1 MKKLVFLAACALTI
15 SARAD
20 VPATVEAT
28 GLVAVLSVVLGL
40 GVLMGIPKRVARWVF
55 VAMLIAILVLDW
67 LLLSHFHNNR
77 NRVMSYTGEAIPTLG
92 NLRTKIGLY
101 LYEKGCLP
109 GLEAGTNGTADVKC
123 LCKLLDVDD
132 QELTGR
138 QLKPNHVQ
146 YRAFGGGCKSGV
158 YAYVIGAF
166 GDGNGLAAGTGYAVI
181 EILNFAVRDRRKFIG
196 TWRRYKPQG
205 DEQVMLRTSAE
216 SGVAD
221 GSQAKDKNVCWLG
234 DPTGY
239 LSTDV
244 ATVQKAIEQLK
255 RAGWEL

>member
-1 MKKLVFLAACALTI
+1 MKKLVLVVACALTF

-55 VAMLIAILVLDW
+55 VAMLFSIPVLSIV
-67 LLLSHFHNNR
+67 LTMLYH
-77 NRVMSYTGEAIPTLG
+77 RVNWRDVYAREPVPVIG

-101 LYEKGCLP
+101 QYDKGCLP
-109 GLEAGTNGTADVKC
+109 GLETETNGTADVKC

-132 QELTGR
+132 QDLTGR
-138 QLKPNHVQ
+138 WLKPNHVQ
-146 YRAFGGGCKSGV
+146 YRVFGGGCKSDD
-158 YAYVIGAF
+158 YAYVVGAF
-166 GDGNGLAAGTGYAVI
+166 GDGNGLAAGMGYAVI
-181 EILNFAVRDRRKFIG
+181 EILNPAVGAKFVG
-196 TWRRYKPQG
+196 TWRRYEHQG
-205 DEQVMLRTSAE
+205 DEQIVLCTAGE

-239 LSTDV
+239 LSTDA

-255 RAGWEL
+255 RAGWDF

>member
-1 MKKLVFLAACALTI
+1 MKKLVFLVACALTF
-15 SARAD
+15 SVRAD

-28 GLVAVLSVVLGL
+28 GLVAVLFVVLGL

-55 VAMLIAILVLDW
+55 VAMLFSIPVLSIV
-67 LLLSHFHNNR
+67 LMMLYH
-77 NRVMSYTGEAIPTLG
+77 RVNWRDVYAREPVPVIG
-92 NLRTKIGLY
+92 NLRTKIGMY
-101 LYEKGCLP
+101 QYDKGCLP
-109 GLEAGTNGTADVKC
+109 GLETETNGMVDVKC

-132 QELTGR
+132 QDLTGR
-138 QLKPNHVQ
+138 RLKPNHVQ
-146 YRAFGGGCKSGV
+146 YRVLGGGCKTDAS
-158 YAYVIGAF
+158 AYVIGTF

-181 EILNFAVRDRRKFIG
+181 AIVNRAAGRKFVG
-196 TWRRYKPQG
+196 TWECYEPCG
-205 DEQVMLRTSAE
+205 DEQIVLCTAGE

-239 LSTDV
+239 LSTDA

-255 RAGWEL
+255 RTGWEM

>member
-55 VAMLIAILVLDW
+55 VAMVISIPVLSIV
-67 LLLSHFHNNR
+67 LMMLFK
-77 NRVMSYTGEAIPTLG
+77 RVNWRDAYGSESMPVIST
-92 NLRTKIGLY
+92 LRTKIGLY
-101 LYEKGCLP
+101 QYDKGYLP
-109 GLEAGTNGTADVKC
+109 GLEAGTNGMDDVKC
-123 LCKLLDVDD
+123 LCKLLDVNAED
-132 QELTGR
+132 LTGR
-138 QLKPNHVQ
+138 RLSPSHVQ
-146 YRAFGGGCKSGV
+146 YRAFDGGCKTDAS
-158 YAYVIGAF
+158 AYVIGTF

-181 EILNFAVRDRRKFIG
+181 AIVNRAAGRKFVG
-196 TWRRYKPQG
+196 TWECYEPCG
-205 DEQVMLRTSAE
+205 DEQIVLCTAGE

-234 DPTGY
+234 DPAGY
-239 LSTDV
+239 LSTDA

-255 RAGWEL
+255 RAGWEM